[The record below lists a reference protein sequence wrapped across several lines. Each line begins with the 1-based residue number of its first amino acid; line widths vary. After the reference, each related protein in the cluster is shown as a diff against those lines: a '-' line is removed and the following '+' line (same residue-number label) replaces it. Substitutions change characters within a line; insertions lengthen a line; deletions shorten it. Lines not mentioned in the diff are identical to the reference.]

1 MTDYSELFYDDN
13 VISFE
18 DLQDKEDD
26 YVNQKKGDCCS
37 SDNFYCSF
45 CPCRDD
51 CLGGV

>member
-37 SDNFYCSF
+37 GDNFYCSF
-45 CPCRDD
+45 CPCKDE
-51 CLGGV
+51 CF